1 MPGNIQSATGSSSS
15 MKLREES
22 FAKALDAKAQAPAL
36 AAFLVSPRYKKRGY
50 ALSCHQKRRLS
61 TLFRASARV
70 DERRTALTAL
80 HICGGQK
87 RLGLR
92 VRDDEE
98 DGEGDDAEDVGRRAQ
113 ELRALAA
120 RERRASKHLPPT
132 DSSDL
137 EGTFIPVADLSRT
150 IHPSNAHSL
159 ERERERAQVT
169 WLSRTLKDRPLSS
182 RRYTPS
188 QSTLHTLSEFSF
200 ARAGHARHDEARSLD
215 LGPQQLRPHPV
226 PLHRLFEVHPAV
238 HHPVLR
244 LREREKKRRV

>member
-159 ERERERAQVT
+159 SREREHRSRGFPGHSKIVHSRAGGTPRLNPLSTPFRNSHSRGQVT
-169 WLSRTLKDRPLSS
+169 RDMMRREVLISAHSNFVPTQYPCIVSLKCTQLC
-182 RRYTPS
+182 TT
-188 QSTLHTLSEFSF
+188 QCF
-200 ARAGHARHDEARSLD
+200 A
-215 LGPQQLRPHPV
+215 
-226 PLHRLFEVHPAV
+226 
-238 HHPVLR
+238 
-244 LREREKKRRV
+244 